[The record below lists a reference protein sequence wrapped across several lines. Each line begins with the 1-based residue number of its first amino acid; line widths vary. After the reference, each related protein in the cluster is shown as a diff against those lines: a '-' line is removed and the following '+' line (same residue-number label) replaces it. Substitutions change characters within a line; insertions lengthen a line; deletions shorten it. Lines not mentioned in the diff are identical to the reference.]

1 MNAEDFTVNVDE
13 DRRRNNG
20 QVSFMERTEED
31 IEEIVEKMQ
40 TVPSSRVEESV
51 KGIGDT
57 MNARDESENLDS
69 LLRDTVTVH
78 AQAPIRSTINP
89 DAHTVETES
98 GRELQVAGEEY
109 FLNQNSQALGDF
121 MDVSNVKWYKLEDN
135 GVSTEETRNDRAG
148 EHLRN
153 TATSEYGVEGFHI
166 EVDGQPLD
174 AEEVEAF
181 RRSIS
186 RREQATVAPH
196 NEVTGL
202 MMDYDSVLDAV
213 ENEDISEQEFNEL
226 YYEALSD
233 GLVTEDGDFTLKGW
247 LSAVDLTGPDLRSF
261 EEVARGSDT
270 LETDRDGAFDS
281 IADVREHDTTTSVNL
296 NNVSWAGAWFDF
308 GMEELE
314 QDEAR
319 ELVSGFGG
327 DFEELREEGEMRLE
341 AKVPEMLNAV
351 LEDEIYGENG
361 FSLEKVGKI
370 NTDAV
375 DSLIRKAEGAYNS
388 VEYTEADLVDYEIG
402 LQSEKEGMRE
412 AFIEI
417 FEDVHGSYDAMVE
430 EIEENMT
437 MNGLSLD
444 YEGEEAPENIAR
456 RLGFISSTR
465 YQDGELEKQ
474 SRLNN
479 GLADVMLLPFEEELE
494 EHGYDPTSITSDH
507 LIDYDSISSE
517 IKQLVNR
524 LEDEDLVET
533 TIRETETAQ
542 LDLNPETEEDYRLLD
557 RVFSDSD
564 MEFPY
569 EERPLSEG
577 DVEVETVEVNCEI
590 VYDAEDL
597 DEELDEHQEEILQ
610 LLGENNNFGDVFTNY
625 GRESILDYK
634 AEGLTEKAHNLV
646 DKSEA
651 LQTVRKA
658 LIGRPDKEVIGEEIG
673 PDYDDLRFTAPED
686 ERETEYFEDLNR
698 PGSDELVAALE
709 ELEDEGLVELE
720 YSTETTEYPG
730 SDAETEVMYYGG
742 TFELENYHELNEQEK
757 EALKELDERGVADL
771 DEGKRELQIEE
782 TRDVYFEQ
790 KWQAEGTHIDTV
802 FDEDEEE
809 RTYEE
814 TFDFEHEEVTRY
826 EVNDQVRDIGEVL
839 DPMNF
844 ETDPYE
850 EITVE
855 NDFSYTATA

>member
-1 MNAEDFTVNVDE
+1 MNKEDFTVNIDE

-20 QVSFMERTEED
+20 QVSFIERTEED

-69 LLRDTVTVH
+69 LLRNTVTVH

-98 GRELQVAGEEY
+98 GRQLQVAGEEY
-109 FLNQNSQALGDF
+109 FLNQNSEALGDF

-166 EVDGQPLD
+166 EVDGEHLD

-186 RREQATVAPH
+186 RRDQATVAPH

-202 MMDYDSVLDAV
+202 MMDYDSVLESV

-226 YYEALSD
+226 YDEALSD
-233 GLVTEDGDFTLKGW
+233 GLVTQDGDFTLKGW

-261 EEVARGSDT
+261 EEIARGSDI
-270 LETDRDGAFDS
+270 LETDREGVFDS
-281 IADVREHDTTTSVNL
+281 IADVREHDTTTSLDL
-296 NNVSWAGAWFDF
+296 NNVSWAGAWLDL

-319 ELVSGFGG
+319 ELVSSFGE

-341 AKVPEMLNAV
+341 ANVPEMINAV
-351 LEDEIYGENG
+351 FGDGIYGENG
-361 FSLEKVGKI
+361 FSLEKVGEI

-375 DSLIRKAEGAYNS
+375 DSLTRKAEGVYNS
-388 VEYTEADLVDYEIG
+388 VEYTQADLLDYEIG
-402 LQSEKEGMRE
+402 LHSKKEGMRE
-412 AFIEI
+412 AFIDI
-417 FEDVHGSYDAMVE
+417 FEDVHGSYDELVE
-430 EIEENMT
+430 EIEENMV
-437 MNGLSLD
+437 MNGVSLD

-456 RLGFISSTR
+456 RLGFISSTS
-465 YQDGELEKQ
+465 YNDGELEKQ

-479 GLADVMLLPFEEELE
+479 GLADVMLLPYEDELE
-494 EHGYDPTSITSDH
+494 EHGYDPTSITSDSVS
-507 LIDYDSISSE
+507 DYDSVSSE
-517 IKQLVNR
+517 LKELVNR
-524 LEDEDLVET
+524 LEDEGLVET
-533 TIRETETAQ
+533 SIRETESGE

-557 RVFSDSD
+557 RVFGDSD

-569 EERPLSEG
+569 EQRPLSEG
-577 DVEVETVEVNCEI
+577 DVEVDRVNVSCEI
-590 VYDAEDL
+590 VYDGEEL

-610 LLGENNNFGDVFTNY
+610 LLDENNDWGDVFTSY
-625 GRESILDYK
+625 GRDNILDYE
-634 AEGLTEKAHNLV
+634 AEGLTKKAHNLV

-658 LIGRPDKEVIGEEIG
+658 LIGRPDKEVIGQEIG
-673 PDYDDLRFTAPED
+673 PDYDNLRFTTPED
-686 ERETEYFEDLNR
+686 ERETEYFEDLDR
-698 PGSDELVAALE
+698 PGSDKLVAALE

-720 YSTETTEYPG
+720 YSTETTEYG
-730 SDAETEVMYYGG
+730 EVDAETEVMDYEG
-742 TFELENYHELNEQEK
+742 TFELENYHELDEQEK
-757 EALKELDERGVADL
+757 EALNELDKRGVADL
-771 DEGKRELQIEE
+771 DEGKRELHIEE
-782 TRDVYFEQ
+782 NSEMYFQQEW
-790 KWQAEGTHIDTV
+790 KAEGTHIDTV

-826 EVNDQVRDIGEVL
+826 EVNDQVREIGEAL

-844 ETDPYE
+844 ETNPYE
-850 EITVE
+850 EIKVE
-855 NDFSYTATA
+855 NDFDYTVKA